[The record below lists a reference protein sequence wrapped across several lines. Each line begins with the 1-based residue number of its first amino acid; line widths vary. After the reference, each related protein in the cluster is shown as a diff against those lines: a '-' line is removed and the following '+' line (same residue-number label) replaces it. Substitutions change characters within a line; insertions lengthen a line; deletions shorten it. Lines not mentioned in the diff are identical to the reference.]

1 MTLESIK
8 IWLFKSFLVGCF
20 ALKNVSPPFVY
31 YLPQVSQRIK
41 EKVSSEGLSSGGRRA
56 FARNV
61 DFFLWFQVVTSERT
75 FTFGLYKLEPFV
87 VARLLCY

>member
-1 MTLESIK
+1 MK
-8 IWLFKSFLVGCF
+8 IWLFKPFLVGCF

-61 DFFLWFQVVTSERT
+61 DFFFMVSGSERT

-87 VARLLCY
+87 VARLLCYS